1 MSKSTDLSCTE
12 FVEVLASKAP
22 APGGGGA
29 SALVGSIGCALGNMV
44 GSLTIGKAKY
54 ADVEGDMIA
63 LAEKAAALEAQLIDL
78 VAKDAEVFVPLSK
91 AYGMPKETEEQKAEK
106 ARVMEKCLWECCDV
120 PMEIMRA
127 CAAAIELCDEY
138 AAKGSRLALSDA
150 GCGAIICKSALQ
162 AASLNVY
169 NNTKSM
175 ADRDHAAALEAE
187 CDELLVRAGGK
198 ADEVYN
204 RVMGELR
211 G

>member
-1 MSKSTDLSCTE
+1 MADAVDLSCTE

-29 SALVGSIGCALGNMV
+29 SALVGAIGCALGNMV
-44 GSLTIGKAKY
+44 GSLTVGKPKF
-54 ADVEGDMIA
+54 ADVEADIIA
-63 LAEKAAALEAQLIDL
+63 LNEKAQALQADLIAL

-91 AYGMPKETEEQKAEK
+91 AYGMPKDTEEQKAEK

-127 CAAAIELCDEY
+127 CCKAIDLCDEY

-169 NNTKSM
+169 INTKSM
-175 ADRDHAAALEAE
+175 ADREHAQALEDE
-187 CDELLVRAGGK
+187 CDKMLADYTAK
-198 ADEVYN
+198 ADEVYGG
-204 RVMGELR
+204 VMNELR